1 MTKAPQIGFMKMHS
15 DAVIPQLATAG
26 SAGADLRAMIVDDH
40 GMIRPEGLVIEPFTR
55 VLIGTGLSMD
65 IPSGYEVQLRPR
77 SGLALK
83 FGFTLANAPATI
95 DQDFKGEVM
104 IIGTVIGTEPFR
116 INHLDRIAQM
126 VVAPV
131 CGFIPKLV
139 DSVGESARGSG
150 GFGSTGI

>member
-1 MTKAPQIGFMKMHS
+1 MMNAPQIGFMKTHP

-40 GMIRPEGLVIEPFTR
+40 GAVLPEGLVIEPFTR
-55 VLIGTGLSMD
+55 ALIGTGLCMD
-65 IPSGYEVQLRPR
+65 IPAGYEVQLRPR

-83 FGFTLANAPATI
+83 FGFTLANAVATI
-95 DQDFKGEVM
+95 DGDFKGEVM
-104 IIGTVIGTEPFR
+104 IIGTVIGTEPFK

-139 DSVGESARGSG
+139 DSVGESARGTG